1 MPISPMSSTPF
12 ERPFALPP
20 ASARS
25 ERLVA
30 AVPLA
35 LATVVVVLADIP
47 PWLRATLLLAALGLA
62 AWWLSALRAPASRA
76 RWRAGPGWGLERAG
90 TVEPATVTPATRV
103 SAGRV
108 LLELRAA
115 DGRVSRHLVDRR
127 TLSVADRRRL
137 RVRLWL
143 GHG

>member
-1 MPISPMSSTPF
+1 MSSTPF
-12 ERPFALPP
+12 ERPFVLPP
-20 ASARS
+20 ASVRA
-25 ERLVA
+25 ERLGGA
-30 AVPLA
+30 RPLA
-35 LATVVVVLADIP
+35 LAALVLALADIP
-47 PWLRATLLLAALGLA
+47 AALRVTLLLALLGLA
-62 AWWLSALRAPASRA
+62 ASWLLTLRAPAASA

-90 TVEPATVTPATRV
+90 TVEPANVTPATRV

-115 DGRVSRHLVDRR
+115 DGRVSRHLIDRR
-127 TLSVADRRRL
+127 ALSVADRRRL